1 MYSQILL
8 KAKLKL
14 TLKNKSLILKITL
27 LIILP
32 LITCLSFSAIANPK
46 VNGST
51 NVSNGSINDIS
62 QSVQSDI
69 PRLEIIYHH
78 LHQSPELSKQEFK
91 TAKFLTKEL
100 RHYGFEVTEGIAKT
114 GVVAIL
120 KNGNGPTVML
130 RADTDAL
137 PVLEKTGKAY
147 ASTVTAV
154 NDLGESIPV
163 MHACGHDVHMTVLL
177 GTAKQMVK
185 YKDNWQGT
193 LMLIAQPGEEV
204 GYGAKQMLAEGLFEK
219 FPVPDYNITMHVS
232 ADLPAGKVGYVKGYA
247 MANVDS
253 VDISVKGIGG
263 HGAYP
268 HKTKDPVVMAAEII
282 LKLQTIVS
290 REMSS
295 LESAVITVGSIHGGT
310 KHNII
315 SNEVKLQLTV
325 RSYSD
330 QSRDFLLKRIEEV
343 SHGVAKTA
351 GMPDDLLPDVI
362 VKEEY
367 TPSVYNQP
375 EFTQQVVNHLKGVIG
390 EGNVVAVDP
399 VMAGEDFSRFGRTK
413 EKIPSTLLWLG
424 AVNAEKYKVAKE
436 QSKGLPTLHSEKFAP
451 DAKPTILTGVQG
463 MTVNAINLL
472 QKY

>member
-1 MYSQILL
+1 MLSALL
-8 KAKLKL
+8 SYV
-14 TLKNKSLILKITL
+14 SL
-27 LIILP
+27 
-32 LITCLSFSAIANPK
+32 SVSANE
-46 VNGST
+46 V
-51 NVSNGSINDIS
+51 S
-62 QSVQSDI
+62 QSI
-69 PRLEIIYHH
+69 ENELPKIEKIYHH
-78 LHQSPELSKQEFK
+78 LHQSPELSKLEFN
-91 TAKFLTKEL
+91 TAKFLAKEL
-100 RHYGFEVTEGIAKT
+100 RSYGYEVTEGLAKT
-114 GVVAIL
+114 GVVAVL
-120 KNGNGPTVML
+120 KNGDGPTVML

-137 PVLEKTGKAY
+137 PVLEQTGLSY
-147 ASTVTAV
+147 ASTAKTV
-154 NDLGESIPV
+154 NEAGKTVAV
-163 MHACGHDVHMTVLL
+163 MHACGHDMHMSVLL
-177 GTAKQMVK
+177 GTAKQMIK
-185 YKDNWQGT
+185 HKTKWQGT
-193 LMLIAQPGEEV
+193 LVLVAQPGEEV
-204 GYGAKQMLAEGLFEK
+204 GYGAKLMLAEGLFER
-219 FPVPDYNITMHVS
+219 FPLPDYNIAMHVS

-253 VDISVKGIGG
+253 VDVLVKGIGG

-290 REMSS
+290 REISP

-330 QSRDFLLKRIEEV
+330 ESRDFLLNRIEEV

-351 GMPDDLLPDVI
+351 GMPDDLLPQVV

-375 EFTQQVVNHLKGVIG
+375 DFTAQVIANLGQAIG
-390 EGNVVAVDP
+390 ANNVVEVAP

-424 AVNAEKYKVAKE
+424 AVNAKTYQQAKAN
-436 QSKGLPTLHSEKFAP
+436 QQRLPSLHSAKFAP
-451 DAKPTILTGVQG
+451 DAKPTLLTGITG
-463 MTVNAINLL
+463 MTANAMALM
-472 QKY
+472 KK

>member
-1 MYSQILL
+1 M
-8 KAKLKL
+8 
-14 TLKNKSLILKITL
+14 KITP

-32 LITCLSFSAIANPK
+32 LLSILLLSANGYSNANEVK
-46 VNGST
+46 TSVKG
-51 NVSNGSINDIS
+51 DIS
-62 QSVQSDI
+62 Q
-69 PRLEIIYHH
+69 LEKIYHH
-78 LHQSPELSKQEFK
+78 LHQTPELSKQEFK
-91 TAKFLTKEL
+91 TASFLAKEL
-100 RHYGFEVTEGIAKT
+100 KQYGFEVTEGIAKT
-114 GVVAIL
+114 GLVAVM
-120 KNGNGPTVML
+120 KNGDGPTVML

-137 PVLEKTGKAY
+137 PVLEKTGVAY
-147 ASTVTAV
+147 ASTVTTV
-154 NDLGESIPV
+154 NANGESIPV

-193 LMLIAQPGEEV
+193 LMLIAQPGEEI

-219 FPVPDYNITMHVS
+219 FPLPDYNIAMHVS

-253 VDISVKGIGG
+253 VDVNVKGIGG

-290 REMSS
+290 REMSP

-330 QSRDFLLKRIEEV
+330 ESRDFLLQRIEQI

-351 GMPDDLLPDVI
+351 GMPNDLLPQVI
-362 VKEEY
+362 VKQEY
-367 TPSVYNQP
+367 TPSVYNEP
-375 EFTQQVVNHLKGVIG
+375 VFTQQVVNHLEQAIG
-390 EGNVVAVDP
+390 KGNVVAVDP

-424 AVNAEKYKVAKE
+424 AVNSEKYQYAKKHN
-436 QSKGLPTLHSEKFAP
+436 KGLPSLHSEKFAP
-451 DAKPTILTGVQG
+451 DAKPTILTGVHS
-463 MTVNAINLL
+463 MTVNAMKLL
-472 QKY
+472 QK

>member
-1 MYSQILL
+1 MKAYQLILL
-8 KAKLKL
+8 YLATNL
-14 TLKNKSLILKITL
+14 SL
-27 LIILP
+27 
-32 LITCLSFSAIANPK
+32 
-46 VNGST
+46 
-51 NVSNGSINDIS
+51 SINAFELK
-62 QSVQSDI
+62 QSVQNDI
-69 PRLEIIYHH
+69 PHLEKIYQH
-78 LHQSPELSKQEFK
+78 LHQTPELSKFEFN
-91 TAKFLTKEL
+91 TAKFLAKEL
-100 RHYGFEVTEGIAKT
+100 KQYGFDVTEGLAKT

-137 PVLEKTGKAY
+137 PVLERTGVTY
-147 ASTVTAV
+147 ASTATMV
-154 NDLGESIPV
+154 NEAGESVPV
-163 MHACGHDVHMTVLL
+163 MHACGHDMHMTVLL

-193 LMLIAQPGEEV
+193 LILIAQPGEEV

-219 FPVPDYNITMHVS
+219 FPLPDYNIAMHVS
-232 ADLPAGKVGYVKGYA
+232 ADLAAGKVGYVKGYA

-253 VDISVKGIGG
+253 VDVLIKGIGG

-282 LKLQTIVS
+282 LKLQTITS
-290 REMSS
+290 REISP

-315 SNEVKLQLTV
+315 GNEVKLQLTV

-330 QSRDFLLKRIEEV
+330 QSRDFLLKRIEQI

-351 GMPDDLLPDVI
+351 GMPDKLKPEVV
-362 VKEEY
+362 VKDEY

-375 EFTQQVVNHLKGVIG
+375 EFTQQVVNNLEQIIG
-390 EGNVVAVDP
+390 KDNVVAVAP
-399 VMAGEDFSRFGRTK
+399 VMAGEDFSSFGRTK

-424 AVNAEKYKVAKE
+424 AVNPEKYKYAKDNN
-436 QSKGLPTLHSEKFAP
+436 KGLPSLHSEKFAP
-451 DAKPTILTGVQG
+451 DAKPTILTGVKS
-463 MTVNAINLL
+463 MTANAIKLM
-472 QKY
+472 QK

>member
-1 MYSQILL
+1 MLCLATSLPFTL
-8 KAKLKL
+8 SADEL
-14 TLKNKSLILKITL
+14 T
-27 LIILP
+27 
-32 LITCLSFSAIANPK
+32 
-46 VNGST
+46 
-51 NVSNGSINDIS
+51 
-62 QSVQSDI
+62 QSVQRDM
-69 PRLEIIYHH
+69 PQLEKIYHH
-78 LHQSPELSKQEFK
+78 LHQTPELSKYEFK
-91 TAKFLTKEL
+91 TAKYLAKEL
-100 RHYGFEVTEGIAKT
+100 KGYGFDVTEGIAKT
-114 GVVAIL
+114 GLVAIL

-137 PVLEKTGKAY
+137 PVLEKTGVSY
-147 ASTVTAV
+147 ASTVTTI
-154 NDLGESIPV
+154 NELGDTVSV
-163 MHACGHDVHMTVLL
+163 MHACGHDMHMTVLL
-177 GTAKQMVK
+177 GTARQMIK
-185 YKDNWQGT
+185 YKDDWQGT

-204 GYGAKQMLAEGLFEK
+204 GYGAKQMLAEGLFEN
-219 FPVPDYNITMHVS
+219 FPLPDYNIAMHVS

-268 HKTKDPVVMAAEII
+268 HKTKDPVVIAAEII
-282 LKLQTIVS
+282 VKLQTIIS
-290 REMSS
+290 REMSP

-330 QSRDFLLKRIEEV
+330 QSRDFLLKRIEEI
-343 SHGVAKTA
+343 SHGVARTA
-351 GMPDDLLPDVI
+351 GMPDDLLPEVI

-375 EFTQQVVNHLKGVIG
+375 EFTQQVVNNLAQAIG
-390 EGNVVAVDP
+390 KNNVVAVVP

-424 AVNAEKYKVAKE
+424 AVNSQKYKVAKE
-436 QSKGLPTLHSEKFAP
+436 QNKALPTLHSEQFIP
-451 DAKPTILTGVQG
+451 DTKPTILTGVQG
-463 MTVNAINLL
+463 MTANAIKLM
-472 QKY
+472 KK

>member
-1 MYSQILL
+1 M
-8 KAKLKL
+8 KT
-14 TLKNKSLILKITL
+14 TLFTL
-27 LIILP
+27 LY
-32 LITCLSFSAIANPK
+32 LIALLSPS
-46 VNGST
+46 VNAEELKQ
-51 NVSNGSINDIS
+51 SI
-62 QSVQSDI
+62 QSDI
-69 PRLEIIYHH
+69 THLEKIYHH
-78 LHQSPELSKQEFK
+78 LHQTPELSKFEFK
-91 TAKFLTKEL
+91 TAKFLAKEL
-100 RHYGFEVTEGIAKT
+100 RQYGYEVTEGLAKT
-114 GVVAIL
+114 GLVAIL

-137 PVLEKTGKAY
+137 PVLEKTGLAY
-147 ASTVTAV
+147 ASTAIM
-154 NDLGESIPV
+154 NNESGKSVPV

-204 GYGAKQMLAEGLFEK
+204 GYGAKLMLAEGLFEK
-219 FPVPDYNITMHVS
+219 FPLPDYNIAMHVS

-253 VDISVKGIGG
+253 VDVLIKGIGG

-268 HKTKDPVVMAAEII
+268 HNTKDPVVLAAEII
-282 LKLQTIVS
+282 LKLQTIIS
-290 REMSS
+290 REISP

-315 SNEVKLQLTV
+315 GNEVKLQLTV

-330 QSRDFLLKRIEEV
+330 QSRNFLLKRIEQI

-351 GMPDDLLPDVI
+351 GMPSELLPEVV

-375 EFTQQVVNHLKGVIG
+375 EFTQQVVNNLEQTLGND
-390 EGNVVAVDP
+390 NVVPVDP
-399 VMAGEDFSRFGRTK
+399 VMAGEDFARFGRTK

-424 AVNAEKYKVAKE
+424 AVNQEQYKSAKE
-436 QSKGLPTLHSEKFAP
+436 NNEILPSLHSEKFAP

-463 MTVNAINLL
+463 MTANAIKLM
-472 QKY
+472 KKK

>member
-1 MYSQILL
+1 LKTYIFILL
-8 KAKLKL
+8 SL
-14 TLKNKSLILKITL
+14 TTM
-27 LIILP
+27 
-32 LITCLSFSAIANPK
+32 LSFS
-46 VNGST
+46 VNA
-51 NVSNGSINDIS
+51 DELK

-69 PRLEIIYHH
+69 PHLEKIYHH
-78 LHQSPELSKQEFK
+78 LHQTPELSKFEFN
-91 TAKFLTKEL
+91 TAKFLANKL
-100 RHYGFEVTEGIAKT
+100 RQYGYEVTEGLAKT
-114 GVVAIL
+114 GLVAIL
-120 KNGNGPTVML
+120 KNGDGPTVML

-137 PVLEKTGKAY
+137 PVLEETGLSY
-147 ASTVTAV
+147 ASTATMK
-154 NDLGESIPV
+154 NESGKSVPV
-163 MHACGHDVHMTVLL
+163 MHACGHDMHMTVLL

-204 GYGAKQMLAEGLFEK
+204 GYGAKLMLAEGLFEK
-219 FPVPDYNITMHVS
+219 FPLPDYNVAMHVS
-232 ADLPAGKVGYVKGYA
+232 ADLAAGKVGYVKGYA

-253 VDISVKGIGG
+253 VDVLIKGIGG

-268 HKTKDPVVMAAEII
+268 HNTKDPVVMAAEII

-290 REMSS
+290 REISP

-315 SNEVKLQLTV
+315 GNKVKLQLTV

-330 QSRDFLLKRIEEV
+330 QSRDFLLKRIEQI
-343 SHGVAKTA
+343 SHGIAKTA
-351 GMPDDLLPDVI
+351 GMPDELLPEVV

-375 EFTQQVVNHLKGVIG
+375 EFTQQVVNNLKQAL
-390 EGNVVAVDP
+390 GNDNIVSVDP

-424 AVNAEKYKVAKE
+424 AVNSEKYKVAKDNNE
-436 QSKGLPTLHSEKFAP
+436 ALPTLHSGKFAP
-451 DAKPTILTGVQG
+451 DAIPTILTGVKG
-463 MTVNAINLL
+463 MTANAINLM
-472 QKY
+472 KK